1 MNIKKFSAAVTAAA
15 VLAVAA
21 PMTGMLPD
29 VMSVTASAA
38 EQKLITAAAPEELA
52 NQSFRSLGNGYYW
65 VYNNY
70 SESADKIV
78 RIGDKELEQW
88 RKTGTFTYTA
98 VDSEVD
104 LSGVSVYGMCDTKG
118 YIRFSKNDV
127 FYTMKIDENA
137 NKLVKVNEAAGA
149 LWITDDGYALSTTFS
164 GEDWKYTVKTPDGKE
179 LEDTLSYTPSG
190 EDDEAEVYVI
200 WSDMDENVAF
210 FAWKLPGTTVMED
223 PDNPWNS
230 TAKYEIYSI
239 KKDGSRELL
248 NTVTGAGYDETG
260 TYSPFI
266 SNAENHIAWFDR
278 VSGIMS
284 ILTLDDGKIH
294 KLSNLEFFDGVFFN
308 MEVFGSKAAVDARV
322 IDISGESK
330 VLLDL
335 SGGATAYISAI
346 DNGNMYV
353 SYTLSNSP
361 TFYDSTFKE
370 IKEFDKGSDKTFF
383 VNGNLY
389 AGVSSYDENGSKCF
403 IIDKNLNQVSETIDD
418 NGWLNVIGK
427 ELFTHSYY
435 SEEGYKTEFMT
446 FANSTST
453 STPDKPAV
461 KVVNYS
467 DKTTGITASANKGV
481 IAEGAEF
488 TAEPIAEE
496 TKDNKLVYD
505 FKFTKGGNE
514 VQPKGSVTVKLPV
527 PEALKGKTVYVYRA
541 EKNGKF
547 TKMNTKVEGGFI
559 TFTTAHFSKYI
570 VTDEVIEGAET
581 ENPNTGV
588 TGLTTAFGLIAVT
601 GACVI
606 VGKKRK

>member
-1 MNIKKFSAAVTAAA
+1 MNIKKFSAAVAAAA

-65 VYNNY
+65 VYNNS

-104 LSGVSVYGMCDTKG
+104 LSGVNTYDMCFTKG

-127 FYTMKIDENA
+127 YYTMKIDETA
-137 NKLVKVNEAAGA
+137 NKLVKVNEVAGA
-149 LWITDDGYALSTTFS
+149 FWITDDGYALFS
-164 GEDWKYTVKTPDGKE
+164 DYSETEWKYTVKTPDGKE
-179 LEDTLSYTPSG
+179 AGDTLSYTSSG
-190 EDDEAEVYVI
+190 ESDKAIVYI
-200 WSDMDENVAF
+200 AQNDMDDSVAL
-210 FAWKLPGTTVMED
+210 FAWKLPGTTVMEN
-223 PDNPWNS
+223 PEEPWNS

-248 NTVTGAGYDETG
+248 DTVTGVGYDETG
-260 TYSPFI
+260 TCSPFT
-266 SNAENHIAWFDR
+266 SNAENYIAWFDR

-294 KLSNLEFFDGVFFN
+294 KLSNLEFFDGVIFH
-308 MEVFGSKAAVDARV
+308 MEVFGSKAAIDTRV
-322 IDISGESK
+322 IDISGEGK

-353 SYTLSNSP
+353 SYTVSNSP

-389 AGVSSYDENGSKCF
+389 AGVSSYDENGSKSF
-403 IIDKNLNQVSETIDD
+403 IIDKNLNQVSEALGDG
-418 NGWLNVIGK
+418 NNYLHVIGG
-427 ELFTHSYY
+427 ELFSYY
-435 SEEGYKTEFMT
+435 DSNWNYVFAT
-446 FANSTST
+446 FASKTS
-453 STPDKPAV
+453 SSDKPAV

-467 DKTTGITASANKGV
+467 DKETGITASANEGV

-505 FKFTKGGNE
+505 LKFTKDGKE

-547 TKMNTKVEGGFI
+547 TKMNTKVEGDFI

-601 GACVI
+601 SACVI